1 MESFSLP
8 NLFFLSPSLEF
19 GSATGLC
26 PNPLS
31 SGQENTPWPLLC
43 VGLVSTHQVNNFLS
57 CAGKNYPSWRSS
69 GSSCIRSFPMIKKT
83 PFLASSTNLVTV
95 LLFFVSALLAK
106 TQDCWRNPT
115 GSAPPSST
123 HPFNTNLFLHLF
135 SYLACNPSSYFT
147 RNIEVHN
154 T

>member
-26 PNPLS
+26 PNPSS
-31 SGQENTPWPLLC
+31 SGQENTPRPLLF
-43 VGLVSTHQVNNFLS
+43 VAVVNIHQVNNLVS
-57 CAGKNYPSWRSS
+57 CAVKNYPPWRSFR
-69 GSSCIRSFPMIKKT
+69 SSCIRSFSMIKT
-83 PFLASSTNLVTV
+83 PFFASSTHLVTV
-95 LLFFVSALLAK
+95 LLFFVSALLEK
-106 TQDCWRNPT
+106 TLDPSGNPT
-115 GSAPPSST
+115 GSVPASST

-135 SYLACNPSSYFT
+135 SYLAWNSSSYFT
-147 RNIEVHN
+147 RNTEVHY